1 VQNSI
6 VLREATAEDLP
17 FLAHLYRDTR
27 RQELEGWGWPRE
39 QQEWFL
45 QMQFDARQRSY
56 ETAFPDARDRLIC
69 VEGAPVGRLLVNRE
83 QAALHLIDIAL
94 LEKHR
99 NQGVGRQLIGQLQ
112 KECARDGFTLR
123 LQVLEGNP
131 AIRLYRRLGF
141 TETGT
146 EAMYLQMA
154 WTPTDRLGE
163 LRMTEHLT
171 ADDFAPYVQTRFQ
184 VSGTSDFEL
193 VLASVKDCSNTRL
206 EQFSLAFLGRASPW
220 LPQGQYKLEHEQMGE
235 CELFLVPNGPDA
247 DGMRYEASFSRFVEA
262 PGASSGEF

>member
-1 VQNSI
+1 MQNSI
-6 VLREATAEDLP
+6 VLREAIADDLP

-56 ETAFPDARDRLIC
+56 ETAFLDAENSLIC
-69 VEGAPVGRLLVNRE
+69 MEGVPVGRLLVNRE
-83 QAALHLIDIAL
+83 PSALHLIDIAL
-94 LEKHR
+94 LEEYR
-99 NQGVGRQLIGQLQ
+99 NQGIGSLLIGQLQ
-112 KECARDGFTLR
+112 KECTKEGGTLR

-141 TETGT
+141 AETGI
-146 EAMYLQMA
+146 EAMYLQMTWA
-154 WTPTDRLGE
+154 PTARRGGLC
-163 LRMTEHLT
+163 MTEHLT

-193 VLASVKDCSNTRL
+193 VLDSVKNCSNARL

-247 DGMRYEASFSRFVEA
+247 DGMHYEASFSRFVEA
-262 PGASSGEF
+262 PGASSGDL

>member
-1 VQNSI
+1 MQNSI
-6 VLREATAEDLP
+6 VLREATADDLP

-56 ETAFPDARDRLIC
+56 ETAFPDAEDRLIC
-69 VEGAPVGRLLVNRE
+69 MEGVPVGRLLVNRE
-83 QAALHLIDIAL
+83 PSSLHLVDLAL
-94 LEKHR
+94 LEEYR
-99 NQGVGRQLIGQLQ
+99 SQGAGSQLIGQLQ
-112 KECARDGFTLR
+112 RECAKDGLTLR

-141 TETGT
+141 AETGA

-154 WTPTDRLGE
+154 WTPTERHEGLC
-163 LRMTEHLT
+163 MTEHLT
-171 ADDFAPYVQTRFQ
+171 ADDFVPHVQTRFQ
-184 VSGTSDFEL
+184 VSGETDFEL
-193 VLASVKDCSNTRL
+193 VLASVKDCSNARL
-206 EQFSLAFLGRASPW
+206 EQFSLAFLGRPSPW

-262 PGASSGEF
+262 PGANSGGL